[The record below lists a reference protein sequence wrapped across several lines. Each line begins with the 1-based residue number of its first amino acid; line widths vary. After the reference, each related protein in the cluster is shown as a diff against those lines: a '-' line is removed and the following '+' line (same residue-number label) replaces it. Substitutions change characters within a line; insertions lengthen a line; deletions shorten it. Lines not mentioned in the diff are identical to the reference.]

1 MMTTGPS
8 GRSSIAFD
16 TGSVVVP
23 KVSETRDISC
33 PVTAFTRLDLPEFL
47 LPKKP
52 ICTLSPEGVSF
63 NPIIHTS
70 FSDAPFV

>member
-1 MMTTGPS
+1 M
-8 GRSSIAFD
+8 AFD

-23 KVSETRDISC
+23 SVSDTRDISC

-63 NPIIHTS
+63 NPINNTS
-70 FSDAPFV
+70 YKSRTCLSEQVLELIEK